1 MRIMVNNEKY
11 GIIPD
16 IQFQHLELID
26 VQEMISKSA
35 KDWQNYTLC
44 EVNESVVRLGVIH
57 KEFHWHKHDN
67 EDEFFLVLDGKLFI
81 DLEDRT
87 VELSP
92 RQAFVIPK
100 GVKHRTRAPVRTSI
114 LMIEKKGIKA
124 IGD

>member
-1 MRIMVNNEKY
+1 MVDNEKY

-26 VQEMISKSA
+26 VQEMINKST
-35 KDWQNYTLC
+35 KEWQNYTLC

-67 EDEFFLVLDGKLFI
+67 EDEFFLVLDGKLLI
-81 DLEDRT
+81 DLEDET

-92 RQAFVIPK
+92 RQAFVVPRGI
-100 GVKHRTRAPVRTSI
+100 KHRTRAPVRTSI

-124 IGD
+124 TGD